1 MNMFHKLLSPFT
13 YISFLSLVLVLMNRP
28 PVTQKVL
35 VFSKVIDHGL
45 FLLFFLNYEGMITHL
60 QETCKLQNKVT
71 YSSTIYC
78 DFLSR

>member
-45 FLLFFLNYEGMITHL
+45 FLLFF
-60 QETCKLQNKVT
+60 
-71 YSSTIYC
+71 
-78 DFLSR
+78 F